1 MTAPGPWKNIGWFLN
16 EIDTERHIKPY
27 AYVTQENRNDLL
39 ENKRLYPQETE
50 FKVGSFVENCLYSF
64 PNYPDGLV
72 RTSVREL
79 SLYLRAMVN
88 GGELNGTRILEK
100 ETVNKMLSLQIKGNS
115 SQGLCWHK
123 DEIESTS
130 GRITLWGHTGGDP
143 GITTYLFFHPIDK
156 IGVVGMFRNK

>member
-1 MTAPGPWKNIGWFLN
+1 MKNTGWFLN
-16 EIDTERHIKPY
+16 EIDTKKHIKPY

-79 SLYLRAMVN
+79 SLYLTAMIN
-88 GGELNGTRILEK
+88 GGELNGARILDK
-100 ETVNKMLSLQIKGNS
+100 ETVDKMLSLQIKGNN
-115 SQGLCWHK
+115 SQGLCWRTS
-123 DEIESTS
+123 ELESAS
-130 GRITLWGHTGGDP
+130 SRITLWGHTGGDP
-143 GITTYLFFHPIDK
+143 GISNLSFLPS
-156 IGVVGMFRNK
+156 N